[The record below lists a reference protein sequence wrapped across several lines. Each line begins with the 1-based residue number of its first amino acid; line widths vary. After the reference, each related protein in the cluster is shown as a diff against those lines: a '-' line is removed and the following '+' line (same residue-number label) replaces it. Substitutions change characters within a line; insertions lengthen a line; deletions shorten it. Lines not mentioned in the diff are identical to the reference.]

1 MGGMDDLDG
10 FIAGWDAEQLNGLI
24 VGWDVEQLSGLIVGW
39 VGWVAAGVSQA
50 SGRD

>member
-10 FIAGWDAEQLNGLI
+10 FIAGWGAEQLDGLI
-24 VGWDVEQLSGLIVGW
+24 AGWGGW
-39 VGWVAAGVSQA
+39 VTAGVSQA

>member
-1 MGGMDDLDG
+1 MDNLDG
-10 FIAGWDAEQLNGLI
+10 LV
-24 VGWDVEQLSGLIVGW
+24 VGWDVEQLSGLIAGWSAEQLDGLIAGW